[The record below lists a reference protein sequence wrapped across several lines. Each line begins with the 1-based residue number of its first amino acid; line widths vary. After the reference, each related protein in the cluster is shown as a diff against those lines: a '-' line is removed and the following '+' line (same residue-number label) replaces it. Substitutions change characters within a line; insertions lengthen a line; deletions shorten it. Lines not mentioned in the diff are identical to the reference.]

1 VTSPDLPEAHLTDH
15 PLRVY
20 GTAALAVTDRAT
32 AYAGYTQGLEDSG
45 VAPSNAENRGA
56 ILPDARTWQTDAGI
70 RYLPTPKVKLI
81 AGIFEIE
88 KPYFNLDSSNV
99 DRQLGLQR
107 ATGLELSAS
116 GEVIRN
122 FNIAAAVL
130 YGEVK
135 VIGPNL
141 RAEGV
146 GSIAL
151 NQARFTGTVN
161 ASYKFPSLPAFS
173 ADMAILHFGPYPASL
188 DDVAQASAGTLVT
201 LGGRYRFKIL
211 GAPAT
216 LRLQV
221 QNLTN
226 VYFWNLSFN
235 APLFTQYQ
243 PRAVFGYLTA
253 DF

>member
-1 VTSPDLPEAHLTDH
+1 
-15 PLRVY
+15 
-20 GTAALAVTDRAT
+20 
-32 AYAGYTQGLEDSG
+32 
-45 VAPSNAENRGA
+45 
-56 ILPDARTWQTDAGI
+56 
-70 RYLPTPKVKLI
+70 VKFI
-81 AGIFEIE
+81 AGVFEIQ
-88 KPYFNLDSSNV
+88 KPYFNLDTSNV

-116 GEVIRN
+116 GEVISN

-130 YGEVK
+130 WGEVK

-141 RAEGV
+141 QAEGV

-151 NQARFTGTVN
+151 NQARFTGTIN
-161 ASYKFPSLPAFS
+161 ASYKLPSLPALS
-173 ADMAILHFGPYPASL
+173 ADMAILHFGPYPASI
-188 DDVAQASAGTLVT
+188 DDVAQAAGGTLVT
-201 LGGRYRFKIL
+201 LGGRYRFKIF

-216 LRLQV
+216 LRVQV

-226 VYFWNLSFN
+226 IYFWNLSFN

-243 PRAVFGYLTA
+243 PRALFCYLTA

>member
-1 VTSPDLPEAHLTDH
+1 
-15 PLRVY
+15 
-20 GTAALAVTDRAT
+20 
-32 AYAGYTQGLEDSG
+32 
-45 VAPSNAENRGA
+45 
-56 ILPDARTWQTDAGI
+56 
-70 RYLPTPKVKLI
+70 
-81 AGIFEIE
+81 
-88 KPYFNLDSSNV
+88 
-99 DRQLGLQR
+99 
-107 ATGLELSAS
+107 
-116 GEVIRN
+116 
-122 FNIAAAVL
+122 VL